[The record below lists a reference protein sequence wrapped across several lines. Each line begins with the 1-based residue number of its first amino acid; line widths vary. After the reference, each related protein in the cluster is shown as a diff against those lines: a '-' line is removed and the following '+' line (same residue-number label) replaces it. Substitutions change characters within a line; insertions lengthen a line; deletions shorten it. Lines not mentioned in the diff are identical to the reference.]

1 MFLKMGKQN
10 FFVVIKNNIC
20 HFTMFVVDIKKKGD
34 NVETFKGII
43 IALFVSLLWSGL
55 CFGSG
60 YLLCNRTATKQLERA
75 NNELTEQQQRYEEL
89 IRLADER
96 LQRVKEELYGK
107 VSDNGQT
114 ITELSAII
122 EQIGKQ
128 RIDL

>member
-1 MFLKMGKQN
+1 MSENLKGFL
-10 FFVVIKNNIC
+10 FCF
-20 HFTMFVVDIKKKGD
+20 
-34 NVETFKGII
+34 II
-43 IALFVSLLWSGL
+43 FILWSFA

-60 YLLCNRTATKQLERA
+60 YLLCNRNATKQLERA
-75 NNELTEQQQRYEEL
+75 NNELTAEQQRYEKL

-96 LQRVKEELYGK
+96 LQRVKEELYGT
-107 VSDNGQT
+107 VSNNGQT

>member
-1 MFLKMGKQN
+1 MS
-10 FFVVIKNNIC
+10 
-20 HFTMFVVDIKKKGD
+20 D
-34 NVETFKGII
+34 TFKSFLFCFII
-43 IALFVSLLWSGL
+43 FILWSGF

-60 YLLCNRTATKQLERA
+60 YLLCNRNTTKQLERA
-75 NNELTEQQQRYEEL
+75 NNQLTEQQQRYEEL

>member
-1 MFLKMGKQN
+1 MS
-10 FFVVIKNNIC
+10 
-20 HFTMFVVDIKKKGD
+20 D
-34 NVETFKGII
+34 TFKGFMLCFII
-43 IALFVSLLWSGL
+43 FILWSGL
-55 CFGSG
+55 CFGAG

-75 NNELTEQQQRYEEL
+75 NNELAEQQQRYEEL

>member
-1 MFLKMGKQN
+1 
-10 FFVVIKNNIC
+10 
-20 HFTMFVVDIKKKGD
+20 MFVVDIKKKGD
-34 NVETFKGII
+34 NVEAFKGII
-43 IALFVSLLWSGL
+43 IALFVSLLWSGF

>member
-1 MFLKMGKQN
+1 MS
-10 FFVVIKNNIC
+10 
-20 HFTMFVVDIKKKGD
+20 D
-34 NVETFKGII
+34 TFKGFMLCFII
-43 IALFVSLLWSGL
+43 FILWSGF

-107 VSDNGQT
+107 VSDNEQT
-114 ITELSAII
+114 ITELSELV

>member
-1 MFLKMGKQN
+1 MSDTLKSFL
-10 FFVVIKNNIC
+10 FCFIVFI
-20 HFTMFVVDIKKKGD
+20 
-34 NVETFKGII
+34 
-43 IALFVSLLWSGL
+43 LWSGF

-75 NNELTEQQQRYEEL
+75 NNELREQQQRYEEL

-107 VSDNGQT
+107 ITDNGQT
-114 ITELSAII
+114 ITELSGII
-122 EQIGKQ
+122 EQISQQ

>member
-1 MFLKMGKQN
+1 MENLKSFMLC
-10 FFVVIKNNIC
+10 FIVFI
-20 HFTMFVVDIKKKGD
+20 
-34 NVETFKGII
+34 
-43 IALFVSLLWSGL
+43 LWSGL

-107 VSDNGQT
+107 VSDNGQA
-114 ITELSAII
+114 ITELSKLI
-122 EQIGKQ
+122 EQIKGQ

>member
-1 MFLKMGKQN
+1 MSEAIKGAIIG
-10 FFVVIKNNIC
+10 VII
-20 HFTMFVVDIKKKGD
+20 
-34 NVETFKGII
+34 
-43 IALFVSLLWSGL
+43 LFVWSFG
-55 CFGSG
+55 CFGAG
-60 YLLCNRTATKQLERA
+60 YLLCNRTATKQLERV
-75 NNELTEQQQRYEEL
+75 NNELAEQQQRYEEL

-96 LQRVKEELYGK
+96 LQRVKEELYRK

>member
-1 MFLKMGKQN
+1 MSDT
-10 FFVVIKNNIC
+10 V
-20 HFTMFVVDIKKKGD
+20 KGM
-34 NVETFKGII
+34 
-43 IALFVSLLWSGL
+43 LFCFIVFILWSFA

-60 YLLCNRTATKQLERA
+60 YLLCNRRTTKQLEKL

-89 IRLADER
+89 IRLTDER
-96 LQRVKEELYGK
+96 LQRVKEELYGT

-122 EQIGKQ
+122 EQIKGQ

>member
-1 MFLKMGKQN
+1 MS
-10 FFVVIKNNIC
+10 
-20 HFTMFVVDIKKKGD
+20 D
-34 NVETFKGII
+34 TFKGFMLCFIVFI
-43 IALFVSLLWSGL
+43 LWSGF

>member
-1 MFLKMGKQN
+1 MS
-10 FFVVIKNNIC
+10 
-20 HFTMFVVDIKKKGD
+20 D
-34 NVETFKGII
+34 TFKGFMLCFIVFI
-43 IALFVSLLWSGL
+43 LWSGF

-60 YLLCNRTATKQLERA
+60 YLLCNRNTTKQLERA
-75 NNELTEQQQRYEEL
+75 NNQLTEQQQRYEEL

-96 LQRVKEELYGK
+96 LRGITEKLSGTI
-107 VSDNGQT
+107 SDNGQT